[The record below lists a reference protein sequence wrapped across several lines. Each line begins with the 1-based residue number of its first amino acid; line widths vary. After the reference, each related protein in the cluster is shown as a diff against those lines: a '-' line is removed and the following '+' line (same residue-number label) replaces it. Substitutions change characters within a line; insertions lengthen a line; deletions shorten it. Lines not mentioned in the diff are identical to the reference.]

1 MDVLITAYSERQ
13 EQISDLM
20 ISQSWLT
27 AKLNR
32 AEKLPNLNELL
43 GKKEKKE
50 LQTDEQMLNTVKM
63 LHAALG
69 GD

>member
-1 MDVLITAYSERQ
+1 MTAYSERQ

-27 AKLNR
+27 ARLGR
-32 AEKLPNLNELL
+32 VEKFPSLDELL
-43 GKKEKKE
+43 SKKKKEP
-50 LQTDEQMLNTVKM
+50 QTDEQMLNTVKM
-63 LHAALG
+63 LHTALG